1 MGSQGSLLLGECRSA
16 GGWIMIIN
24 GVEIRFSERDGAAV
38 WLWLLLELIFEII
51 ATDANKKNQTFMS
64 DRA

>member
-1 MGSQGSLLLGECRSA
+1 
-16 GGWIMIIN
+16 MIIN

-38 WLWLLLELIFEII
+38 WLWLLLKLIFEII
-51 ATDANKKNQTFMS
+51 AKDENKKNQTFMS